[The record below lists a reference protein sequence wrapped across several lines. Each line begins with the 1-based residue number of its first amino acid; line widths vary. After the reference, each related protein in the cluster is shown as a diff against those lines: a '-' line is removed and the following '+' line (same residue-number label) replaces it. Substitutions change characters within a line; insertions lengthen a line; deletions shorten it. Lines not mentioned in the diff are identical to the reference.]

1 MHRYVNR
8 CCIKQMQPCGIRLFI
23 KLYSMKQ
30 TLIAVIL
37 FTLALPVFSQKRYFT
52 KSGQINIAAG
62 TAAEDIDGINKST
75 TSVFDA
81 ETGQLE
87 FAVLVK
93 GFEFKRALMQEH
105 FNENYMESDKYPK
118 SVFKGKILNIDKV
131 NFQKD
136 GSYPVSVKGVLD
148 MHGVKKEVET
158 TGTFK
163 VTGETVHS
171 DATFTVLLADY
182 KIAIPAL
189 VKDKISQTVTI
200 KVNCNYN
207 VLR

>member
-1 MHRYVNR
+1 
-8 CCIKQMQPCGIRLFI
+8 
-23 KLYSMKQ
+23 MKKML
-30 TLIAVIL
+30 TAVL
-37 FTLALPVFSQKRYFT
+37 LLVLTLPVFSQKRYFT
-52 KSGQINIAAG
+52 KSGQINFAAG
-62 TAAEDIDGINKST
+62 TSVEDIDGINKSA

-81 ETGQLE
+81 VSGQIE

-93 GFEFKRALMQEH
+93 GFEFKKALMQEH
-105 FNENYMESDKYPK
+105 FNEDYMESDKYPK
-118 SVFKGKILNIDKV
+118 SVFKGKIINIDKV

-136 GSYPVSVKGVLD
+136 GSYPVTVKGVLD
-148 MHGVKKEVET
+148 MHGVKKEIET

-182 KIAIPAL
+182 KIAIPSL

-200 KVNCNYN
+200 KVNCNYT
-207 VLR
+207 VLK

>member
-1 MHRYVNR
+1 
-8 CCIKQMQPCGIRLFI
+8 
-23 KLYSMKQ
+23 MKQ
-30 TLIAVIL
+30 LMVVIVS
-37 FTLALPVFSQKRYFT
+37 FVLALPVFSQKRYFT
-52 KSGQINIAAG
+52 KSGQINFAAG
-62 TAAEDIDGINKST
+62 TAAEDIDGINKAA

-81 ETGQLE
+81 ATGQIE

-105 FNENYMESDKYPK
+105 FNENYMESNKFPK
-118 SVFKGKILNIDKV
+118 SVFKGKIVNIDKV

-136 GSYPVSVKGVLD
+136 GSYPVTVKGVLD

-158 TGTFK
+158 NSTLK
-163 VTGETVHS
+163 VSGETVQS

-182 KIAIPAL
+182 KIAIPSL

-207 VLR
+207 VLK

>member
-1 MHRYVNR
+1 M
-8 CCIKQMQPCGIRLFI
+8 KQMLIVIALFV
-23 KLYSMKQ
+23 LS
-30 TLIAVIL
+30 
-37 FTLALPVFSQKRYFT
+37 LPVLSQKRYFT
-52 KSGQINIAAG
+52 KSGQINFAAG
-62 TAAEDIDGINKST
+62 TAVEDIDGINKAA

-81 ETGQLE
+81 TSGQIE

-105 FNENYMESDKYPK
+105 FNENYMESDRFPK
-118 SVFKGKILNIDKV
+118 SVFKGKIVNVDKV

-136 GSYPVSVKGVLD
+136 GSYPVTVKGVLE

-158 TGTFK
+158 TGSLK

-171 DATFTVLLADY
+171 DAAFTVLLADY
-182 KIAIPAL
+182 KIAIPSL
-189 VKDKISQTVTI
+189 VKDKISPTVTI

-207 VLR
+207 VLK

>member
-1 MHRYVNR
+1 
-8 CCIKQMQPCGIRLFI
+8 
-23 KLYSMKQ
+23 MKQ
-30 TLIAVIL
+30 LLIVVISFVL
-37 FTLALPVFSQKRYFT
+37 SIPVFSQKRYFT
-52 KSGQINIAAG
+52 KNGQINFAAG
-62 TAAEDIDGINKST
+62 TAAEDIDGINKAA

-81 ETGQLE
+81 ATGQLE

-105 FNENYMESDKYPK
+105 FNENYMESDKFPK
-118 SVFKGKILNIDKV
+118 SFFKGKIVNIDKV

-136 GSYPVSVKGVLD
+136 GTYPVTVKGVLD

-158 TGTFK
+158 NGVMK
-163 VTGETVHS
+163 VAGETVHA
-171 DATFTVLLADY
+171 DAAFTVLLADY
-182 KIAIPAL
+182 KIAIPSL

-207 VLR
+207 VLK

>member
-1 MHRYVNR
+1 
-8 CCIKQMQPCGIRLFI
+8 
-23 KLYSMKQ
+23 MKQ
-30 TLIAVIL
+30 TLIIVVL
-37 FTLALPVFSQKRYFT
+37 FVLTLPVFSQKRYFT
-52 KSGQINIAAG
+52 KSGQINFAAG
-62 TAAEDIDGINKST
+62 TTAEDIDGINKAT

-81 ETGQLE
+81 GTGQIE
-87 FAVLVK
+87 FAVLIK

-118 SVFKGKILNIDKV
+118 SIFKGKIINIDKV

-136 GSYPVSVKGVLD
+136 GSYPVTIKGVLD
-148 MHGVKKEVET
+148 MHGVKKEIET

-171 DATFTVLLADY
+171 DASFTVLLADY
-182 KIAIPAL
+182 KIDIPSL